1 MIVCVVIS
9 YRVSLHLCAH
19 FPNVYQ
25 IAELVQ
31 TDIEV
36 PVLVCSIN
44 TLFHV
49 IYIVQTKFRYETS
62 IELNDRSNDGLTNS
76 Y

>member
-1 MIVCVVIS
+1 MCVVIS
-9 YRVSLHLCAH
+9 YRVSLHLSAH
-19 FPNVYQ
+19 FHNVYK

-36 PVLVCSIN
+36 PILVCSIN
-44 TLFHV
+44 TLLHV
-49 IYIVQTKFRYETS
+49 ICIVQTKFRYETS
-62 IELNDRSNDGLTNS
+62 IELNDRSNDGLTKS